1 MFLEKLIEI
10 KKKNGFVLKQEILTI
25 CEKNNIKELNKEEY
39 DFILKNIIIV
49 PELVDLPYYIQYFK
63 HVDKESYPIFREF
76 FLSYVYTHNK
86 YKQFVKRM
94 GNSTK
99 ITFLK
104 RFFESINEYWIEV
117 EHETNILLLE
127 YWDKYICA
135 KDINVSN
142 SYLDSF
148 LFFLMNRQ
156 TFLIR
161 NIIGNTLPMR
171 VPNHLIEKVLQ
182 IRSHILNTLREKNTT
197 NSSIDLSDDE
207 INNIILNYLKTEENM
222 NIDLEVLKAV
232 ISNNTIINYS
242 DNEILENKII

>member
-1 MFLEKLIEI
+1 MLIEKLEKLKAIY
-10 KKKNGFVLKQEILTI
+10 GFVFRDEVLSLCKELDKKELTKEEYNYI
-25 CEKNNIKELNKEEY
+25 KNNI
-39 DFILKNIIIV
+39 IIINNK
-49 PELVDLPYYIQYFK
+49 LDLPYYIQYFK
-63 HVDKESYPIFREF
+63 HVETNYFSAFREY
-76 FLSYVYTHNK
+76 FLTFVYIHPK

-94 GNSTK
+94 GNSPK

-104 RFFESINEYWIEV
+104 RFFENTNEYWVEV

-135 KDINVSN
+135 KDIFVSN

-156 TFLIR
+156 TFLVR
-161 NIIGNTLPMR
+161 NIISNTLPMR

-182 IRSHILNTLREKNTT
+182 VRSHILNAMKGKSETLSEEELNG
-197 NSSIDLSDDE
+197 
-207 INNIILNYLKTEENM
+207 IILNYLQQEENM
-222 NIDLEVLKAV
+222 NIDMDVLNAV

-242 DNEILENKII
+242 DNEILENKID